1 MDERDALRLASR
13 RALLL
18 AAIRH
23 GDARLAARAA
33 SRLRVPGAVITPGEH
48 ALARDAR
55 RTVGRAIVNARL
67 PRRPSAPLRTEAAIP
82 LPPDGRR
89 PYAVGVAIAAALLV
103 AFLFSSGVGR
113 DPGEAGGAPEIAAS
127 EPQRAALLAVSRGRT
142 ISLADEIVAVQ
153 ESPAPT
159 VAPTAAVTA
168 SSAAARTGAPA
179 ATAGSGAG
187 RTPGATG
194 SGSGRGAGG
203 GIVSAPSPTA
213 VPRPTA
219 TPAVPPAG
227 FFRFTILVYD
237 SSSGRPLA
245 DVCVIV
251 GTISCG
257 APWTLTDAN
266 GRWSADVPVT
276 SATTSWDVS
285 FVKTGYAT
293 LRRTLQLAAGRT
305 SPYQVFLRRR

>member
-13 RALLL
+13 RAMLL
-18 AAIRH
+18 AAIRN
-23 GDARLAARAA
+23 GDALLAARAA
-33 SRLRVPGAVITPGEH
+33 SRLRVPGAVVAPDEL
-48 ALARDAR
+48 ALAREAR
-55 RTVGRAIVNARL
+55 RVVGRAIVNARL
-67 PRRPSAPLRTEAAIP
+67 PTRPPAALRTEAAIP
-82 LPPDGRR
+82 LPPAGRR
-89 PYAVGVAIAAALLV
+89 HYAVAVALAAALV
-103 AFLFSSGVGR
+103 AAFLFSSGVGL
-113 DPGEAGGAPEIAAS
+113 DPDDAGGTPEVAAS

-142 ISLADEIVAVQ
+142 ISLADEVVAAQ
-153 ESPAPT
+153 ESPAP
-159 VAPTAAVTA
+159 APTVAVTA
-168 SSAAARTGAPA
+168 TAAPARTGAPA

-187 RTPGATG
+187 RTPGASGGG
-194 SGSGRGAGG
+194 SGGGG

-213 VPRPTA
+213 LPRPTA
-219 TPAVPPAG
+219 TPPVAPAG

-251 GTISCG
+251 GTINCG

-276 SATTSWDVS
+276 SSTTSWDVS

-293 LRRTLQLAAGRT
+293 LRRTLRLAAGRT